1 MGVGEERGGGL
12 ITNLPSE
19 LHAGGVHNA
28 GIGELYHIARQ
39 QAGACLAQVEAAVEV
54 ALVGR
59 ERENGR
65 KGKREREL
73 VKQL

>member
-1 MGVGEERGGGL
+1 MGKRGGWGL

-28 GIGELYHIARQ
+28 GIGELDHITRQ

-59 ERENGR
+59 ERE
-65 KGKREREL
+65 RERMEGKGRER
-73 VKQL
+73 VS

>member
-1 MGVGEERGGGL
+1 MGKRGRGGL

-28 GIGELYHIARQ
+28 GIGELDHIAGQ

-59 ERENGR
+59 GREKERM
-65 KGKREREL
+65 KKREEREL